1 AAAVAAQ
8 RAGGFPLRPFVT
20 VRPPALAVLMARAPD
35 LATANLVMKALALAV
50 LAAWTLRLWPAARGL
65 LWLAWTPL
73 ALFTGVAWAMP
84 GLTLGLF
91 HECWAG
97 LLIALSLALRTERRF
112 LAAVIVGLLAALIRE
127 LAMPYLL
134 VMAGLALFE
143 SRRSEAIAF
152 GLALA
157 VSLAALAAHACQ
169 VIALT
174 SPRDLASPGWVKFGG
189 WAFVMATA
197 QWNLLTVLLGKT
209 LTAVITP
216 LALLGAA
223 ARKDP
228 LGLRLAALV
237 SGYTLGFMVIGQPN
251 DFGWGFVVAPLMA
264 VGLALS
270 PLALGQLGRRALT
283 HPA

>member
-1 AAAVAAQ
+1 
-8 RAGGFPLRPFVT
+8 
-20 VRPPALAVLMARAPD
+20 
-35 LATANLVMKALALAV
+35 
-50 LAAWTLRLWPAARGL
+50 
-65 LWLAWTPL
+65 
-73 ALFTGVAWAMP
+73 
-84 GLTLGLF
+84 
-91 HECWAG
+91 
-97 LLIALSLALRTERRF
+97 
-112 LAAVIVGLLAALIRE
+112 
-127 LAMPYLL
+127 
-134 VMAGLALFE
+134 
-143 SRRSEAIAF
+143 
-152 GLALA
+152 
-157 VSLAALAAHACQ
+157 
-169 VIALT
+169 
-174 SPRDLASPGWVKFGG
+174 VKFGG